1 MDKYG
6 KPYETGFFQTRFTP
20 SNIYNK
26 WGHIMTLTK
35 EQPETD
41 TEKLKPRWI
50 EVIRLHFSGL
60 KNKDIADKTGFSSRH
75 VLRIL
80 SYPIVQTELKKIAI
94 KRSSSME
101 SSMEEIFKRIDQK
114 IDQEISQPLSILENI
129 MDGNEEALGNR
140 KITVKHMKDAAIDWL
155 NMAKIGPAK
164 KLTVVQEQTP
174 LFSSKDLYS
183 SMDKYGKPYETGFFQ
198 TRFTPSNIYNKWKH
212 IMTLT
217 KEQPETDTVE
227 LKLRWIKVIGLHFSG
242 LKNKDIADKTGFSL
256 RHVLRI
262 LSFPI
267 VHELKKI
274 AIKRSSSMESSMEEI
289 FKRIGQKIDQ
299 EISQP
304 LSILENIMDGNEEA
318 LGNRK
323 ITVKHMKDAA
333 IDWLN
338 MAKIGPAKKLTVV
351 QEQTPLFS
359 SKDIEKIKKMAN
371 EPKESKLDPDKEIK
385 RQEK

>member
-1 MDKYG
+1 
-6 KPYETGFFQTRFTP
+6 
-20 SNIYNK
+20 
-26 WGHIMTLTK
+26 MTLTK

-101 SSMEEIFKRIDQK
+101 SSMEEIFKRIDQR
-114 IDQEISQPLSILENI
+114 IDQGISQALSILENI

-155 NMAKIGPAK
+155 NMAKIGPAT
-164 KLTVVQEQTP
+164 KLTVVQEQN
-174 LFSSKDLYS
+174 
-183 SMDKYGKPYETGFFQ
+183 ETGFFQ

-262 LSFPI
+262 LSSPI

-274 AIKRSSSMESSMEEI
+274 AIKRSSSMEEI
-289 FKRIGQKIDQ
+289 FKRIGQRIDQ

-338 MAKIGPAKKLTVV
+338 MAKIGPATKLTVV
-351 QEQTPLFS
+351 QKQTPLFS

>member
-1 MDKYG
+1 
-6 KPYETGFFQTRFTP
+6 
-20 SNIYNK
+20 
-26 WGHIMTLTK
+26 MTLTK

-60 KNKDIADKTGFSSRH
+60 KNKDIADKTGFSPRH

-80 SYPIVQTELKKIAI
+80 SFPIVQTELKKIAI
-94 KRSSSME
+94 KRASSME
-101 SSMEEIFKRIDQK
+101 SSMEEIFKRIDQR
-114 IDQEISQPLSILENI
+114 IDQGISQALSILENI
-129 MDGNEEALGNR
+129 IDGNEEALGNR
-140 KITVKHMKDAAIDWL
+140 KITVKHIKDAAIDWL
-155 NMAKIGPAK
+155 NMAK

-174 LFSSKDLYS
+174 LLSSYDLYS

-262 LSFPI
+262 LSSPI

-274 AIKRSSSMESSMEEI
+274 AIKRSSSMEEI
-289 FKRIGQKIDQ
+289 FKRIGQRIDQ
-299 EISQP
+299 GISQP

-338 MAKIGPAKKLTVV
+338 MAKIGPATKLTVV
-351 QEQTPLFS
+351 QKQTPLFS

-371 EPKESKLDPDKEIK
+371 ESKESKLDPDKEIK
-385 RQEK
+385 

>member
-1 MDKYG
+1 
-6 KPYETGFFQTRFTP
+6 
-20 SNIYNK
+20 
-26 WGHIMTLTK
+26 MTLTK

-101 SSMEEIFKRIDQK
+101 SSMEEIFKRIDQR
-114 IDQEISQPLSILENI
+114 IDQRIPQALSILENI
-129 MDGNEEALGNR
+129 IAGNEEALGNR

-155 NMAKIGPAK
+155 NMAK
-164 KLTVVQEQTP
+164 KLTVVQEQN
-174 LFSSKDLYS
+174 
-183 SMDKYGKPYETGFFQ
+183 ETGFFQ

-262 LSFPI
+262 LSSPI

-274 AIKRSSSMESSMEEI
+274 AIKRSSSMEEI
-289 FKRIGQKIDQ
+289 FKRIGQRIDQ

-338 MAKIGPAKKLTVV
+338 MAK
-351 QEQTPLFS
+351 S
-359 SKDIEKIKKMAN
+359 
-371 EPKESKLDPDKEIK
+371 
-385 RQEK
+385 